1 MPKRKG
7 LNVLAIGAHPD
18 DIEFGCGGTLMK
30 MAKRGH
36 NVYML
41 VMTKGGMGGKTKV
54 RRREQQK
61 AARFINAKKVF
72 WGQFK
77 DTYVPSNKQVIST
90 IEDAI
95 KKTDSEIVFINYYE
109 DTHQDHRLIADNAIA
124 SSRYIKNVFFYEV
137 PTTQR
142 FEPDAFVDIS
152 DILKD
157 KLRLLTLH
165 ASQVT
170 RTGVEKLSILEST
183 KSCANFRGFQARVK
197 YAEGFK
203 SLRFLMD
210 L

>member
-1 MPKRKG
+1 MKIKER

-36 NVYML
+36 NINML
-41 VMTKGGMGGKTKV
+41 IMTRGEMGGRPEV
-54 RRREQQK
+54 RYKEQIK
-61 AARFINAKKVF
+61 AARFIGAKKVY
-72 WGQFK
+72 WGNFK
-77 DTYVPSNKQVIST
+77 DTYVPSNKKVIST
-90 IEDAI
+90 VENAI
-95 KKTDSEIVFINYYE
+95 DKINAQIVFINYYE
-109 DTHQDHRLIADNAIA
+109 DTHQDHRLVADNVTA
-124 SSRYIKNVFFYEV
+124 SSRYVKSVFFYEV

-142 FEPDAFVDIS
+142 FEPDVFVDIS

-157 KLRLLTLH
+157 KLKLLTLH
-165 ASQVT
+165 ASQVSK
-170 RTGVEKLSILEST
+170 TGVEKLSILEST

-203 SLRFLMD
+203 ALRYLMD

>member
-1 MPKRKG
+1 MRKKKG
-7 LNVLAIGAHPD
+7 LNVLAVGAHPD

-36 NVYML
+36 NIHML
-41 VMTKGGMGGKTKV
+41 VMTKGEMGGRGIIRQK
-54 RRREQQK
+54 EQQK
-61 AARFINAKKVF
+61 AAQFIHAKKVF
-72 WGQFK
+72 WGNFK
-77 DTYVPSNKQVIST
+77 DTYVPSDKQVVHT
-90 IEDAI
+90 IENVI
-95 KKTDSEIVFINYYE
+95 KKIKSEIVFINYYE

-124 SSRYIKNVFFYEV
+124 SSRYIKSVFFYEV

-142 FEPDAFVDIS
+142 FEPDIFVDIS

-157 KLRLLTLH
+157 KLKLLSRH
-165 ASQVT
+165 ASQVSK
-170 RTGVEKLSILEST
+170 TGVEKLSILESA

>member
-1 MPKRKG
+1 MYKRKG

-30 MAKRGH
+30 MAKRGDNIH
-36 NVYML
+36 ML
-41 VMTKGGMGGKTKV
+41 IMTKGGMGGKAEV
-54 RRREQQK
+54 RHREQQR
-61 AARFINAKKVF
+61 AAKFINAKKVF
-72 WGQFK
+72 WGRFR

-90 IEDAI
+90 VENAI

-124 SSRYIKNVFFYEV
+124 SSRYIKSVFFYEV

-142 FEPDAFVDIS
+142 FEPDVFVDIS

-157 KLRLLTLH
+157 KLKLLSLH
-165 ASQVT
+165 ASQVSK
-170 RTGVEKLSILEST
+170 TGVEELSILESA